1 MVLKSGGKYIFS
13 KTGCLLL
20 GIIVSFM
27 FFLPV
32 SLFSESVDY
41 TAILRDIDELR
52 SFDKADFS
60 AVLTMISEDPEKGLE
75 KKVVQM
81 FRRDRDDKFLMLIK
95 EPEVQRGQGYLKVGK
110 NMWFYDPESRKFS
123 HISLKEN
130 FAGTDAKNSDFSKSK
145 LAKDYS
151 VISHSEGKL
160 GRFDVYIL
168 ELKAKNNEVTY
179 PYMKL
184 WVTKNP
190 HLVLKVENYSLN
202 KRLLRI
208 SYYPRYARV
217 GDSYIATRMIF
228 IDNLVKNKKTQI
240 SLENLS
246 VEKLPDYVFT
256 KSYVE
261 RVNR

>member
-1 MVLKSGGKYIFS
+1 MFS
-13 KTGCLLL
+13 VSRINYGSFRVKRFLLWVVIL
-20 GIIVSFM
+20 FM
-27 FFLPV
+27 FLLPV
-32 SLFSESVDY
+32 GVFAKSVDY
-41 TAILRDIDELR
+41 LAILRDIDELR

-60 AVLTMISEDPEKGLE
+60 AVLTMISEDPEKGVE

-130 FAGTDAKNSDFSKSK
+130 FAGTDAKNSDFGKSS
-145 LAKDYS
+145 LAEDYD

-179 PYMKL
+179 PYMKV
-184 WVTKNP
+184 WVTKKP

-202 KRLLRI
+202 KRLLRV
-208 SYYPRYARV
+208 SYYPKYARV
-217 GDSYIATRMIF
+217 GNSYIATRMIF
-228 IDNLVKNKKTQI
+228 IDSLVKNKRTQI
-240 SLENLS
+240 TLTDLS
-246 VEKLPDYVFT
+246 VEKLPNYVFT

>member
-1 MVLKSGGKYIFS
+1 MSLIF
-13 KTGCLLL
+13 KVGIFKKIVMILFMLLL
-20 GIIVSFM
+20 PLG
-27 FFLPV
+27 
-32 SLFSESVDY
+32 LFAESVNY
-41 TAILRDIDELR
+41 QAILRDIDELR

-60 AVLTMISEDPEKGLE
+60 ALLTMISQDPEKGLE

-123 HISLKEN
+123 HISIKEN
-130 FAGTDAKNSDFSKSK
+130 FAGTDAKNSDFGKSS
-145 LAKDYS
+145 LSDDYEI
-151 VISHSEGKL
+151 ISHSEGKL
-160 GRFDVYIL
+160 GRFEVYIL

-179 PYMKL
+179 PYMKI

-208 SYYPRYARV
+208 AYYPKYARV
-217 GDSYIATRMIF
+217 GKSYIATRMIF
-228 IDNLVKNKKTQI
+228 VDNLVKNKKTQI
-240 SLENLS
+240 TLTNLS
-246 VEKLPDYVFT
+246 VEELPQYVFT

-261 RVNR
+261 RVNK